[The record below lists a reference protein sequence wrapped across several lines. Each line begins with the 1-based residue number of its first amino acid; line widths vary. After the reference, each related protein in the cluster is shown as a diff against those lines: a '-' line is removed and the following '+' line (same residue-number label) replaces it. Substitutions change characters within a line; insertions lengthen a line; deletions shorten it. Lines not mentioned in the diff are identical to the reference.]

1 MPRSR
6 PPRRTTH
13 AARTAR
19 ADVRTAILDAARASL
34 AEGAFRELTID
45 AIMEQ
50 AGLTRTA
57 FYRYFDDLGALVGVL
72 LAESTQPLMR
82 AATALG
88 DAAHDADEASFRA
101 RLVDLAT
108 VFHEHG
114 VVLDAAIAAG
124 HYDETLEHLAEEIR
138 EGFVTIIAKGLSA
151 RAAATGIEI
160 PAPAETARA
169 LNAMNETYLLRSF
182 AHGDRISP
190 EEAAAGL
197 WPVWR
202 QVLFRP

>member
-6 PPRRTTH
+6 PPRRSAH

-19 ADVRTAILDAARASL
+19 ADVRTAILDTARASL
-34 AEGAFRELTID
+34 AEGAFRELSID

-72 LAESTQPLMR
+72 LAESTAPLMR

-88 DAAHDADEASFRA
+88 EAAHDADEAGFHA

-114 VVLDAAIAAG
+114 VVLDAAIAGG
-124 HYDETLEHLAEEIR
+124 HFDETLERLTDEIR
-138 EGFVTIIAKGLSA
+138 EGFATLIARGLTG

-169 LNAMNETYLLRSF
+169 LNAMNETYLLRSL
-182 AHGDRISP
+182 GRGERISP
-190 EEAAAGL
+190 EQAAAGL